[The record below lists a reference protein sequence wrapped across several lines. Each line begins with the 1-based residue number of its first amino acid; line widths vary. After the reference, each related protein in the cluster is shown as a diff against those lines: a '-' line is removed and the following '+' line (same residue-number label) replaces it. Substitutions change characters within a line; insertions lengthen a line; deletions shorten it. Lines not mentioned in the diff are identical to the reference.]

1 MRPSSRLAPVLVPVL
16 AAVLGA
22 SSLLAGCSDGASES
36 PRPPDGSSDTT
47 TQSSSSGA
55 SAGPSATRAEES
67 GGAGSGDFADVEDP
81 APVPLEADQVDG
93 VEAISAW
100 EGAELLADEGRVGGE
115 VILGPGRSL
124 IVFVTST
131 GPPLGGNASE
141 AVLREW
147 RRFNVV
153 SGSDQS
159 QTEVLAPVV
168 VDGVEMLRARAT
180 SPTMV
185 GDVFVRGTDEYD
197 LEVLISTP
205 ADFSEDEREEAIGQ
219 VMATVELE

>member
-1 MRPSSRLAPVLVPVL
+1 MRSYVGAHGAPIAAVVLATGVALSGCADDEGAERTAPVS
-16 AAVLGA
+16 AAA
-22 SSLLAGCSDGASES
+22 
-36 PRPPDGSSDTT
+36 
-47 TQSSSSGA
+47 SSGA
-55 SAGPSATRAEES
+55 AEPSTTGEPEAEPEDTW
-67 GGAGSGDFADVEDP
+67 GDVADP
-81 APVPLEADQVDG
+81 ATVPLDADQLRG
-93 VEAISAW
+93 VGAVSIW

-159 QTEVLAPVV
+159 QTEVLEPVV

-205 ADFSEDEREEAIGQ
+205 ADFSEDEREQAIAQ